1 MQARVAAARAHLFVT
16 LSLRSTRRD
25 LPQHISLIMLH
36 ALSNLWAAQPAA
48 AITSFLSSE
57 TEITFLEVQ
66 AAMYMWKV
74 LLHFFTVVNGICTTR
89 VSAMCYTFSRR
100 RA

>member
-57 TEITFLEVQ
+57 TEITFLEVH

-74 LLHFFTVVNGICTTR
+74 LHFFTAVNVICTSC
-89 VSAMCYTFSRR
+89 VSAMRYTFSRWW
-100 RA
+100 A